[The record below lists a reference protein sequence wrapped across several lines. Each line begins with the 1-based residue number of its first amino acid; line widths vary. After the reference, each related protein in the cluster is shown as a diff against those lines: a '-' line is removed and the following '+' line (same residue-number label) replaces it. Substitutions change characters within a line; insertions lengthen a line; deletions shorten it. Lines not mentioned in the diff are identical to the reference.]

1 MTTYTQRFSDTDMDR
16 LEADLDMCNRVFV
29 YGTLQKGQS
38 NNSILSNSDL
48 ISSTTTREGFAL
60 GNVGFPYAFHE
71 SVVPAEYKKLLFPV
85 QGEVYKIADMFTF
98 ASLDALE
105 GYPSHYNRRIVPT
118 ASGLTAWM
126 YNQDDWNAASR
137 CSACK
142 LEKDT
147 WVWPKR

>member
-1 MTTYTQRFSDTDMDR
+1 MHTQRFYDTDMDK
-16 LEADLDMCNRVFV
+16 LEADLSKCNRVFV

-38 NNSILSNSDL
+38 NSRLLSKSDL
-48 ISSTTTREGFAL
+48 VSSTKTREGFAL

-85 QGEVYKIADMFTF
+85 QGEVYKIADLFTF
-98 ASLDALE
+98 ASLDGLE
-105 GYPSHYNRRIVPT
+105 GYPSHYTRRIVPT

-126 YNQDDWNAASR
+126 YNQDNWAAAER
-137 CSACK
+137 CSACN
-142 LEKDT
+142 LEEET